1 AAGDQTAHPRGEPTM
16 TEPVGPHERPL
27 DFHEVVWP
35 RGRRTVVHRDLA
47 PRLDTL
53 AGKTIAFLWDSVFR
67 GDEIFPMLETEL
79 ARRFPER
86 RSLPWGPSG
95 APCGGAEPRTI
106 EALPDRLRQL
116 HVDAVVSA
124 VGC

>member
-1 AAGDQTAHPRGEPTM
+1 M
-16 TEPVGPHERPL
+16 TEPVGPRERPL

-35 RGRRTVVHRDLA
+35 RGRRTAERLDLA

-53 AGKTIAFLWDSVFR
+53 AGKTVAFLWDSVFR

-79 ARRFPER
+79 ARRFPEMR
-86 RSLPWGPSG
+86 FLPWETFG
-95 APCGGAEPRTI
+95 ATFGGAEPRTI

>member
-1 AAGDQTAHPRGEPTM
+1 MA
-16 TEPVGPHERPL
+16 EPVDGALPL

-67 GDEIFPMLETEL
+67 GDEIFPILEAEL
-79 ARRFPER
+79 GRRFPGAR
-86 RSLPWGPSG
+86 FVPWDTFG
-95 APCGGAEPRTI
+95 ATFGGAEPRTI
-106 EALPDRLRQL
+106 GALPDRLRRL
-116 HVDAVVSA
+116 RVDAVVSA